1 MESWKIFFEPQLS
14 AFSLLISF
22 QAKVLFLYY
31 FAYLTMLCNSFS
43 WWHVLLA
50 QIGVLIEDKEFVESY
65 MNGNPWKAGKF
76 SLSLRLSLWQE
87 HLGLRAEEVC

>member
-1 MESWKIFFEPQLS
+1 M
-14 AFSLLISF
+14 
-22 QAKVLFLYY
+22 
-31 FAYLTMLCNSFS
+31 
-43 WWHVLLA
+43 LA